1 MQSGMSWKE
10 ILQLRE
16 RKTFPLVDAR
26 LGEAYRRIYP
36 LMQREVARGLES
48 LAEFDLDLIV
58 FGSALT
64 MYCNCMSDLDLC
76 IRTKEY
82 DLDYFHQIQIAVF
95 RCVTVPCDV
104 IYYNDLGENE
114 KIKTEIDETGYKMKE
129 MGRCACSLKKRERIT
144 M

>member
-1 MQSGMSWKE
+1 MEQKKRDHSVMSWE
-10 ILQLRE
+10 QILQLRE
-16 RKTFPLVDAR
+16 CKSFPLVEEQ

-36 LMQREVARGLES
+36 LMQREVRRVLEA
-48 LAEFDLDLIV
+48 LAEFDLELIV

-82 DLDYFHQIQIAVF
+82 DLDYFHRIQTVVF

-114 KIKTEIDETGYKMKE
+114 KIKSEIDKTGYKIKE
-129 MGRCACSLKKRERIT
+129 MDACAC
-144 M
+144 